1 MASRVRACVLALGI
15 VLMMALLLPLPGW
28 AEQATP
34 SDTATET
41 ASEGATEGAS
51 EQQSETGLGG
61 TLRDGDRNPVPGVTI
76 TVTDADGN
84 EVGAATTD
92 DEGSWEVPL
101 ESGGTYTVTLDEAT
115 LPEGVTLRDADRNPL
130 EVDVPAGRV
139 RPALFLLGEGSSGR
153 STFDAFWRA
162 VANGLKFGL
171 IIAMTAVGL
180 SLIFGT
186 TGLINF
192 AHGELVAFGAL
203 VAWWLNVQT
212 VQWHLFLAAAVA
224 IVLTAALGAGFE
236 RGLFNPLRK
245 RRVGLFQLMIVSI
258 GLSLF
263 VRHLLL
269 LFFGGAPRPYAD
281 FVGQSVVRLGPVALT
296 PRDMWIMAIS
306 TAILVAVGVMLQT
319 TRIGKA
325 MRAVA
330 DNRDL
335 AESSGIDVN
344 RVVLVVWILGAGLA
358 AAGGILFGSAVAV
371 DWFMGFRL
379 LLLMFAAVILGGLG
393 TAYGA
398 MVGAIVIGLVTE
410 VSVVWFPAELK
421 FMWALVA
428 LIVVL
433 LVRPQGIM
441 GRAERIG

>member
-1 MASRVRACVLALGI
+1 MARRVRACVLALGA
-15 VLMMALLLPLPGW
+15 VLMVALLVPQAW
-28 AEQATP
+28 AETASP
-34 SDTATET
+34 SDGAST
-41 ASEGATEGAS
+41 ASEGATAPEGAA
-51 EQQSETGLGG
+51 ETGLSG
-61 TLRDGDRNPVPGVTI
+61 TIRDGDRNPVPGVTI

-84 EVGAATTD
+84 QVGSATAD
-92 DEGSWEVPL
+92 DEGSWQVL
-101 ESGGTYTVTLDEAT
+101 VDGGGTYTATLDETT
-115 LPEGVTLRDADRNPL
+115 LPDGVALRDADRNPL
-130 EVDVPAGRV
+130 EVEVPTGRV
-139 RPALFLLGEGSSGR
+139 RPALFLLGEGNAGR
-153 STFDAFWRA
+153 STADAFWRA

-212 VQWHLFLAAAVA
+212 WHLHLLVAAPIA
-224 IVLTAALGAGFE
+224 IVLTAALGASME
-236 RGLFNPLRK
+236 KGLFNPLRR

-281 FVGQSVVRLGPVALT
+281 FVGQSVIRIGPVALT
-296 PRDMWIMAIS
+296 PRDLSIMAIS
-306 TAILVAVGVMLQT
+306 VVILVAVGLMLQT

-335 AESSGIDVN
+335 AESSGIDVD
-344 RVVLVVWILGAGLA
+344 RVVLFVWIVGAGLA

-398 MVGAIVIGLVTE
+398 MAGAIVIGLVTE

-421 FMWALVA
+421 YMWALVV

-433 LVRPQGIM
+433 LVRPQGIL
-441 GRAERIG
+441 GRSERIG

>member
-1 MASRVRACVLALGI
+1 MATRVRAWLLALGTTLF
-15 VLMMALLLPLPGW
+15 VSLLLVGPAL
-28 AEQATP
+28 ADTTVLAQDDVEQ
-34 SDTATET
+34 
-41 ASEGATEGAS
+41 
-51 EQQSETGLGG
+51 GLTG
-61 TLRDGDRNPVPGVTI
+61 TLRDSEREPVEGVRIVVTDGDGNEIGSVES
-76 TVTDADGN
+76 DADGQWTIP
-84 EVGAATTD
+84 VD
-92 DEGSWEVPL
+92 DP
-101 ESGGTYTVTLDEAT
+101 GTYTVVLDTDT
-115 LPEGVTLRDADRNPL
+115 LPEGLGLRDEEGGSL
-130 EVDVPAGRV
+130 EVEVLSGRV
-139 RPALFLLGEGSSGR
+139 RPAVFQLGEGSGGR
-153 STFDAFWRA
+153 GQVEAFFRA
-162 VANGLKFGL
+162 LANGLKFGL

-203 VAWWLNVQT
+203 VTWWLNVQT
-212 VQWHLFLAAAVA
+212 VRWHLFIAAAVA
-224 IVLTAALGAGFE
+224 IALTAALGVSFE
-236 RGLFNPLRK
+236 RGIFKPLRQ

-269 LFFGGAPRPYAD
+269 LFFGGAPRPYKD
-281 FVGQSVVRLGPVALT
+281 FVGQSVVEIGPVALT
-296 PRDMWIMAIS
+296 PRDMTIMGIS
-306 TAILVAVGVMLQT
+306 VVILVAVATMLQRT
-319 TRIGKA
+319 KIGKA

-344 RVVLVVWILGAGLA
+344 RVVLVVWIVGAALA

-410 VSVVWFPAELK
+410 LSVLWFPAELK
-421 FMWALVA
+421 FMWALVV

-433 LVRPQGIM
+433 LVRPQGIL